1 MIDYRRIKMETD
13 RIRIYPASREQ
24 MESSILEEK
33 DDELK
38 KTYAPC
44 R

>member
-1 MIDYRRIKMETD
+1 MTATD

-24 MESSILEEK
+24 MESMISAEK

-38 KTYAPC
+38 KEY
-44 R
+44 REMLEG